1 MRLIQESWLLSANT
15 LIQSLTSLSPQA
27 PSPPSFCPSLSFTF
41 IFALLAAHYSSSRK
55 RWRIN
60 HVDSCRTA
68 RTHNLPVLCSPSS
81 ELFKHR
87 SGQLINDFMKR
98 MPTGHGVEPVW
109 VVTHCPGMYS
119 WILLP
124 VTTWFSLYLLCQ
136 LPASTAA
143 CILAEILA
151 FTKRERFSLTS
162 LSGQSL
168 KHLQL
173 AALAARGAASQ
184 RDEQL
189 PSEGCLMHVKGRVYR
204 FAFCPGFRPVFTCA
218 RTCKRAWWQSVAR
231 ITEAEQAEVMCLSAG
246 ELRCRRFSAGVR
258 LPSALQIQHYCRQ
271 PEHLSCG

>member
-1 MRLIQESWLLSANT
+1 MWICVVRPGLIIYHKEA
-15 LIQSLTSLSPQA
+15 
-27 PSPPSFCPSLSFTF
+27 
-41 IFALLAAHYSSSRK
+41 
-55 RWRIN
+55 
-60 HVDSCRTA
+60 
-68 RTHNLPVLCSPSS
+68 VLCSPSS

-173 AALAARGAASQ
+173 AALAARRAASQ
-184 RDEQL
+184 RGLLNTRERKSL
-189 PSEGCLMHVKGRVYR
+189 SICL
-204 FAFCPGFRPVFTCA
+204 
-218 RTCKRAWWQSVAR
+218 
-231 ITEAEQAEVMCLSAG
+231 LS
-246 ELRCRRFSAGVR
+246 R
-258 LPSALQIQHYCRQ
+258 L
-271 PEHLSCG
+271 

>member
-1 MRLIQESWLLSANT
+1 MWICVVRPGLIIYHKEA
-15 LIQSLTSLSPQA
+15 
-27 PSPPSFCPSLSFTF
+27 
-41 IFALLAAHYSSSRK
+41 
-55 RWRIN
+55 
-60 HVDSCRTA
+60 
-68 RTHNLPVLCSPSS
+68 VLCSPSS
-81 ELFKHR
+81 ELFKHW

-124 VTTWFSLYLLCQ
+124 VITWFSLYLLCQ

-173 AALAARGAASQ
+173 AALAARRAASQ
-184 RDEQL
+184 RGL
-189 PSEGCLMHVKGRVYR
+189 LN
-204 FAFCPGFRPVFTCA
+204 A
-218 RTCKRAWWQSVAR
+218 RERKS
-231 ITEAEQAEVMCLSAG
+231 LSICV
-246 ELRCRRFSAGVR
+246 LSR
-258 LPSALQIQHYCRQ
+258 L
-271 PEHLSCG
+271 